1 MGSVVEL
8 VADRPVVIF
17 SRSSCCMSHTVE
29 SLLRSFGANPTVYQ
43 LDQVSNG
50 RQIEQELRQLGS
62 QQSLPAVFI
71 GQVFIGGN
79 REVNSLHLRNELL
92 PLLKRARAIWV

>member
-92 PLLKRARAIWV
+92 PLLRRARAIWV

>member
-1 MGSVVEL
+1 MGSVVDL

>member
-79 REVNSLHLRNELL
+79 REINSLHLRNELL
-92 PLLKRARAIWV
+92 PLLRRARAIWV